1 MNMKIAGI
9 HHITAI
15 ASNPQK
21 NVDFYSGILGLRF
34 LKKTVNFDDPYTYH
48 LYYGD
53 KRGNPG
59 TALTFFPWPSAKRG
73 NKGVGQATCI
83 SFSIPDNSIGYWQD
97 RLSEYSIVFEGPVQR
112 FDETLLVFS
121 DPDGIQLELVS
132 TKGAMFP
139 DSWGKGTVPAQ
150 YAIGGFYGVTL
161 SVRKNE
167 TTNVLLK
174 NVFGFETGQ
183 KSAERSRYQSKENT
197 LGSVVDV
204 LTLPDVPFGG
214 MSAGNI
220 HHVAFRVP
228 DEKEQ
233 EKWRQKIAVSGYNVT
248 PIIDRN
254 YFKSI
259 YFREHSGVL
268 FELATDSPGF
278 TVDESEENLGT
289 ELKLPSWY
297 ENQRESIEQH
307 LLKINI
313 PYINQS

>member
-1 MNMKIAGI
+1 MKISGI

-15 ASNPQK
+15 ASDPQK
-21 NVDFYSGILGLRF
+21 NVDFYSGLLGLRF
-34 LKKTVNFDDPYTYH
+34 IKKTVNFDDPYTYH

-53 KRGNPG
+53 KIGNPG

-83 SFSIPDNSIGYWQD
+83 SFSIPDNSIDFWIE
-97 RLSEYSIVFEGPVQR
+97 RLSEHSIIFEGQLKR
-112 FDETLLVFS
+112 FDEDTLIFS

-132 TKGAMFP
+132 TKGANFP
-139 DSWGKGTVPAQ
+139 NSWGEGTVPSQ

-174 NVFGFETGQ
+174 NVFGFEAGPI
-183 KSAERSRYQSKENT
+183 SGERSRYQSQENT
-197 LGSVVDV
+197 VGSVVDV
-204 LTLPDVPFGG
+204 LTLAGAPFGG

-220 HHVAFRVP
+220 HHVAFRVRN
-228 DEKEQ
+228 EEEQ
-233 EKWRQKIAVSGYNVT
+233 EKWRQKISAIGYHVT

-278 TVDESEENLGT
+278 TVDESEENLGR

-297 ENQRESIEQH
+297 ENQRESIEQN
-307 LLKINI
+307 LLPINI
-313 PYINQS
+313 PYIHQS